1 MKWEN
6 GFDQVSRSNIL
17 TFTSRSD
24 RMACYKPVLLARITR
39 TAELKKKKKK
49 LFTEI
54 RVFQATGT
62 DSPKS
67 CSKEKLTELG
77 WHSLLSARGHLL
89 ILKKHTIRG
98 EPGVGPIRWLR
109 SKQSLK

>member
-39 TAELKKKKKK
+39 TAELKKKKTNKQTKK
-49 LFTEI
+49 LY
-54 RVFQATGT
+54 R
-62 DSPKS
+62 D
-67 CSKEKLTELG
+67 
-77 WHSLLSARGHLL
+77 
-89 ILKKHTIRG
+89 
-98 EPGVGPIRWLR
+98 
-109 SKQSLK
+109 QSLSSHWD

>member
-6 GFDQVSRSNIL
+6 GFDQVLRSNIL

-24 RMACYKPVLLARITR
+24 RMACYKPVLLVRITR
-39 TAELKKKKKK
+39 TAELKKKQKTKNFK
-49 LFTEI
+49 EV

-67 CSKEKLTELG
+67 CSEENLTELG

-89 ILKKHTIRG
+89 ILKKHTVRG
-98 EPGVGPIRWLR
+98 
-109 SKQSLK
+109 

>member
-39 TAELKKKKKK
+39 TAEFKKKKKK
-49 LFTEI
+49 KFLKRSESFKPLGLI
-54 RVFQATGT
+54 VQNHAVK
-62 DSPKS
+62 KS
-67 CSKEKLTELG
+67 
-77 WHSLLSARGHLL
+77 
-89 ILKKHTIRG
+89 
-98 EPGVGPIRWLR
+98 
-109 SKQSLK
+109 